1 MNAARCR
8 EGSWL
13 SSHFPPRRRAAQAA
27 IANGSRECAPD
38 DKLRVLRRFVKEWR
52 IMLLIRLGAGGDGI
66 VSRQRRRLLRQRTGD
81 PARWR
86 PDGVDAI
93 CGQADLIRRSR
104 APDAA
109 QRAALAAWCAAEP
122 GPIVVADRKR
132 GSRFCGA
139 ALHAAPRPGHEPSG
153 FPIQYSNSRET

>member
-1 MNAARCR
+1 MARTNDTGALYRARDWCILVQR
-8 EGSWL
+8 PMR
-13 SSHFPPRRRAAQAA
+13 SHT
-27 IANGSRECAPD
+27 
-38 DKLRVLRRFVKEWR
+38 V
-52 IMLLIRLGAGGDGI
+52 
-66 VSRQRRRLLRQRTGD
+66 
-81 PARWR
+81 
-86 PDGVDAI
+86 DGVDAI

-104 APDAA
+104 AADAA

-139 ALHAAPRPGHEPSG
+139 ALHAAPRPGHGPSR